1 MPIEMLEDNHGCFVC
16 GMDNAEGM
24 KLQFQTLDDGKK
36 VTATYVPPEKYQGWQ
51 GVVHG
56 GIIATLLDE
65 VMAKAAQKSGYHV
78 VTGELHTRFKSP
90 ARVLEPLHLTAVLES
105 VKKKIVYVKSSACRE
120 DGTVVAEAKAKMVL
134 IS

>member
-1 MPIEMLEDNHGCFVC
+1 MPLETIDNKCCFVC
-16 GMDNAEGM
+16 GPENAEGM
-24 KLQFQTLDDGKK
+24 KLQFQTLDNGKK
-36 VTATYVPPEKYQGWQ
+36 IAATYVPPEKYQGWK

-65 VMAKAAQKSGYHV
+65 VMAKAAQKSGYRV

-90 ARVLEPLHLTAVLES
+90 ANVLEPLHLTAEVES
-105 VKKKIVYVKSSACRE
+105 VRKKIIYVKASACRE
-120 DGTVVAEAKAKMVL
+120 DGIVVAEAKAKMVL

>member
-1 MPIEMLEDNHGCFVC
+1 MPLEMLEDNHGCFVC
-16 GMDNAEGM
+16 GMNNAEGM
-24 KLQFQTLDDGKK
+24 KLQFQTLDGGKK

-90 ARVLEPLHLTAVLES
+90 AKVLEPLLLTAELES
-105 VKKKIVYVKSSACRE
+105 VKKKIIYVKATASRE

-134 IS
+134 V

>member
-1 MPIEMLEDNHGCFVC
+1 MPPQEPVDNNCCFAC
-16 GMDNAEGM
+16 GKDNADGM
-24 KLQFQTLDDGKK
+24 KLTFQTHDGGRKI
-36 VTATYVPPEKYQGWQ
+36 TATYVPPEKYQGWQ

-90 ARVLEPLHLTAVLES
+90 ARVLEPLYLTAELEN
-105 VKKKIVYVKSSACRE
+105 VRKKIVYVTAVARRE
-120 DGTVVAEAKAKMVL
+120 DGTVVAEARAKMVL
-134 IS
+134 V

>member
-1 MPIEMLEDNHGCFVC
+1 MPLEIIDNRCCFVC
-16 GMDNAEGM
+16 GPENPEGM
-24 KLQFQTLDDGKK
+24 KLQFYILDGGKK
-36 VTATYVPPEKYQGWQ
+36 VAATYVPPEKYQGWK

-65 VMAKAAQKSGYHV
+65 VMAKAAQRSGYHV

-90 ARVLEPLHLTAVLES
+90 ANVLEPIQLSAELES
-105 VKKKIVYVKSSACRE
+105 VKKKIVYVKATACRE